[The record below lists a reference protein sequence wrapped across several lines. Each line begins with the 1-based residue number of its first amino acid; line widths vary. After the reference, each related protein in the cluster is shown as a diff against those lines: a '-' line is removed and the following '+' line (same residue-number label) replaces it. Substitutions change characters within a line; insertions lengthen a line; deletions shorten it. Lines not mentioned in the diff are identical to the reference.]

1 MTLPNY
7 KHPIEEATSASEL
20 ESVVNR
26 MLNTSELLDVRKSR
40 PQESYADLAHHLEEE
55 GEYVCSPELY
65 SDLNNVVYWLELAH
79 NRLMK
84 LIRDDM

>member
-7 KHPIEEATSASEL
+7 KYPIDEATSASEL

-26 MLNTSELLDVRKSR
+26 MLNKSELLDIRKSR

-55 GEYVCSPELY
+55 GESFYSPEFY
-65 SDLNNVVYWLELAH
+65 SDLNSVVYWLELAH
-79 NRLMK
+79 NKLIA
-84 LIRDDM
+84 LIRD